1 MKTAILAVIMFLIM
15 IFPHELGHFIAA
27 RRCNVQVNEF
37 AFGMGP
43 AIWKKQKGETL
54 YSIRLF
60 PIGGFCSMEGEDGSE
75 EDVNDETGEAETKEY
90 NPRAFNNKKPWQ
102 KIIILAAGSAM
113 NVVSAFLILTI
124 LVTYLGFT
132 TTVIDKVIE
141 GSPAEAAGIMAGDK
155 IVRIDGTDITAWD
168 QVGQIIQESAG
179 GDLTF
184 SVERDGQAMKFSLT
198 PEFEEERGVYIMGAQ
213 CKVSHNF
220 FRGIQSGA
228 TGTVRLFGV
237 MYDSLK
243 MLISGGATI
252 SDISGP
258 VGIVQMVGET
268 SSQGFWSYGFL
279 VALICVNLAVINML
293 PLPALD
299 GGRILI
305 VLVCWITGKAVS
317 PKIEGIIH
325 AVGIVLLL
333 GLAVLVTFSDIRK
346 LVG

>member
-1 MKTAILAVIMFLIM
+1 
-15 IFPHELGHFIAA
+15 
-27 RRCNVQVNEF
+27 
-37 AFGMGP
+37 
-43 AIWKKQKGETL
+43 
-54 YSIRLF
+54 
-60 PIGGFCSMEGEDGSE
+60 
-75 EDVNDETGEAETKEY
+75 
-90 NPRAFNNKKPWQ
+90 
-102 KIIILAAGSAM
+102 
-113 NVVSAFLILTI
+113 
-124 LVTYLGFT
+124 
-132 TTVIDKVIE
+132 
-141 GSPAEAAGIMAGDK
+141 
-155 IVRIDGTDITAWD
+155 
-168 QVGQIIQESAG
+168 
-179 GDLTF
+179 
-184 SVERDGQAMKFSLT
+184 
-198 PEFEEERGVYIMGAQ
+198 
-213 CKVSHNF
+213 NF
-220 FRGIQSGA
+220 FKGIRSGA
-228 TGTVRLFGV
+228 VGTVRLFGV

-268 SSQGFWSYGFL
+268 SNQGLWSYGFL

>member
-1 MKTAILAVIMFLIM
+1 
-15 IFPHELGHFIAA
+15 
-27 RRCNVQVNEF
+27 
-37 AFGMGP
+37 
-43 AIWKKQKGETL
+43 
-54 YSIRLF
+54 
-60 PIGGFCSMEGEDGSE
+60 
-75 EDVNDETGEAETKEY
+75 
-90 NPRAFNNKKPWQ
+90 
-102 KIIILAAGSAM
+102 
-113 NVVSAFLILTI
+113 
-124 LVTYLGFT
+124 
-132 TTVIDKVIE
+132 
-141 GSPAEAAGIMAGDK
+141 
-155 IVRIDGTDITAWD
+155 
-168 QVGQIIQESAG
+168 
-179 GDLTF
+179 
-184 SVERDGQAMKFSLT
+184 
-198 PEFEEERGVYIMGAQ
+198 
-213 CKVSHNF
+213 F

-228 TGTVRLFGV
+228 KGTVRLFGV

-305 VLVCWITGKAVS
+305 VLVCWITGKTVS